1 MASCCVIAC
10 HECTSAWPTFIFGLN
25 GAPGSGSPDVNG
37 PSRCEGSETLP
48 WASNPSRKKML
59 ALSRVSTDA
68 RKKHSNTET
77 GSRLPPNRS
86 PDSQLPSVMK
96 RQSEWPQRW
105 MLSDCDGTKSN
116 HSISLIVRED
126 IYERVHSATGD
137 YRLVLC
143 RFAQILLITRVVEE
157 EGDQSRKP
165 RGARVGERPP
175 YGF

>member
-1 MASCCVIAC
+1 
-10 HECTSAWPTFIFGLN
+10 
-25 GAPGSGSPDVNG
+25 
-37 PSRCEGSETLP
+37 
-48 WASNPSRKKML
+48 
-59 ALSRVSTDA
+59 
-68 RKKHSNTET
+68 
-77 GSRLPPNRS
+77 
-86 PDSQLPSVMK
+86 
-96 RQSEWPQRW
+96 

-126 IYERVHSATGD
+126 IYEREHSATGD

>member
-1 MASCCVIAC
+1 MSLHV
-10 HECTSAWPTFIFGLN
+10 TSARPRGLHLFSALM
-25 GAPGSGSPDVNG
+25 APLVVAAQMWTDRHAVREQG
-37 PSRCEGSETLP
+37 TLP